1 MLVQKYEQS
10 MYHFVLLKLQNLLY
24 LRSTD
29 EIISDEEAILQDS
42 NQRLYPITIYY
53 FICFNKCYLIGL
65 IRYM

>member
-1 MLVQKYEQS
+1 MLVQHQEQS

-42 NQRLYPITIYY
+42 NQHLCPIAIYC
-53 FICFNKCYLIGL
+53 FIVP
-65 IRYM
+65 